1 VIEPQI
7 IRISE
12 MFGTVQIV
20 PVQEL
25 RNGRLYMGGYSIRR
39 DRHGREVSRT
49 EVTWNGSLG
58 FDDGS
63 PVTAKQIEAWRVPS
77 S

>member
-1 VIEPQI
+1 VSEQVMVNIEN
-7 IRISE
+7 

-25 RNGRLYMGGYSIRR
+25 RNGRLYMGGYLIRR
-39 DRHGREVSRT
+39 GRCGREVSRT
-49 EVTWNGSLG
+49 EVTWNCSMG

-63 PVTAKQIEAWRVPS
+63 PVTAKQVKAWS
-77 S
+77 GQ